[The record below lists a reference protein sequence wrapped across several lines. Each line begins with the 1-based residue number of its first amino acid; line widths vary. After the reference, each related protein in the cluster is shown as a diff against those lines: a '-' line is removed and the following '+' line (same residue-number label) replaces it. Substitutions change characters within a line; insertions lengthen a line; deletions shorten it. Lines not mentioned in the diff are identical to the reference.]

1 MMTNVKDVPTQR
13 ILGTSGLQ
21 VSAVSVGT
29 VELGLDYGIRVPGQ
43 SGRPTETEAIR
54 LLQESADKGV
64 NLFDTAPSYGEAE
77 RIVGRALGHRRD
89 TIITTKI
96 HQPCKEDG
104 QFIHGEQLQDLVE
117 QSLSHSMQNLK
128 RDVLDVVQI
137 HNATVEMFNDG
148 GLLQA
153 LVNAKEK
160 GLLRFIGCSV
170 YQVKEALAG
179 VHTGVLD
186 VLQVAYN
193 LLDQRMAERV
203 FPLAQD
209 AGVGIMVRSALLK
222 GVLTE
227 KAKWLPSSLSS
238 LRHTVDSIKTQLNLS
253 WDSLPQTALRFCL
266 SHPQVATVLIG
277 IQTQEELQAALR
289 AVDLG
294 GLDLEE
300 LEQAHALGL
309 TDQDLLNPSMW
320 ALP

>member
-1 MMTNVKDVPTQR
+1 MMTNVKDVPKQR

-21 VSAVSVGT
+21 VSAVSIGT
-29 VELGLDYGIRVPGQ
+29 VELGLDYGIQIPGQ
-43 SGRPTETEAIR
+43 AGRPTETDAIR

-64 NLFDTAPSYGEAE
+64 NLFDTAPNYGEAE
-77 RIVGRALGHRRD
+77 RIVGRALGPRRD

-104 QFIHGEQLQDLVE
+104 QFIHGEQLQGLVE
-117 QSLSHSMQNLK
+117 QSLCRSMQNLK

-137 HNATVEMFNDG
+137 HNATVEILNDG

-153 LVNAKEK
+153 LVKAKEK

-170 YQVKEALAG
+170 YQVNEALAG
-179 VHTGVLD
+179 IHTGVLD

-193 LLDQRMAERV
+193 ILDQRMAERV

-209 AGVGIMVRSALLK
+209 AGVGIMVRSVLLK

-238 LRHTVDSIKTQLNLS
+238 LRQAVDSIKTQLNLS

-277 IQTQEELQAALR
+277 IQTQEELQAALQ

-294 GLDLEE
+294 GLDPEE
-300 LEQAHALGL
+300 LEQAQALGL
-309 TDQDLLNPSMW
+309 TDQDLLNPSTW